1 MEYYKIWI
9 KINIRSFPSS
19 IEASSLGLS
28 LVASNSSI
36 VHVLDDLKRTAVLPS
51 FVFPRS
57 FGAFVD
63 HPRVC
68 RWQCRSIGGMVNHIP
83 NRWRHWQK

>member
-9 KINIRSFPSS
+9 KINSFPSS

-28 LVASNSSI
+28 LVAANSSI
-36 VHVLDDLKRTAVLPS
+36 VHVLDDLKRITVLPS
-51 FVFPRS
+51 FVFHGCPRS

-68 RWQCRSIGGMVNHIP
+68 RW
-83 NRWRHWQK
+83 